1 MPEKYK
7 IIDCHVHCSAQT
19 DSKILTEH
27 LTKTGTDRAVLLA
40 CSHSR
45 CVSLVPQAL
54 TAKLLEP
61 ERFFVFAAPDL
72 SAYYLHP
79 ADLGAY
85 LAKYGQRMLELGCDG
100 IKLLEGKP
108 QMRKKVPIPDFDTP
122 VWEPF
127 WVWAEE
133 NAVPFLWHVNDP
145 EDFWDRE
152 HAPAF
157 AVAQGWLYDESYI
170 NNEAQYTQVLKV
182 LSRHPK
188 LKIIFAHFF
197 FMSAQLPRLSEI
209 LDRYPN
215 VKIDI
220 TPGIEMYENFSNNI
234 DASQAFFAKYS
245 DRICYGTDIGGRC
258 VLMGED
264 KRFDEKENRRRPE
277 IVRLFLA
284 GTEETEIRSDGHFL
298 INRPP
303 FVLRPLGL
311 SGERLQK
318 ILGGNLLAHIGKAPA
333 AVKPDAVLAE
343 CRRLRE
349 IMQILERK
357 VPDFTPDNSVLR
369 EAENFFSTTP

>member
-1 MPEKYK
+1 MK

-19 DSKILTEH
+19 DSRILTEH

-45 CVSLVPQAL
+45 CLSLVPQAL
-54 TAKLLEP
+54 TAKLREP
-61 ERFFVFAAPDL
+61 ERFFVFAAPDR
-72 SAYYLHP
+72 SGYYLHP
-79 ADLGAY
+79 DDLGEYMARY
-85 LAKYGQRMLELGCDG
+85 AQRMLALGCDG

-108 QMRKKVPIPDFDTP
+108 QMRKALPIPDFDAP

-157 AVAQGWLYDESYI
+157 AIAQGWLYDESYV
-170 NNEAQYTQVLKV
+170 NNEAQYAQVLNV
-182 LSRHPK
+182 LSRHPR
-188 LKIIFAHFF
+188 LKVIFAHFF
-197 FMSAQLPRLSEI
+197 FMSAQLDRLSEI

-215 VKIDI
+215 VKIDL
-220 TPGIEMYENFSNNI
+220 TPGIEMYENFSDNME
-234 DASQAFFAKYS
+234 ATKAFFAEYS

-258 VLMGED
+258 VLMGEG
-264 KRFDEKENRRRPE
+264 KRFDEKENLRRPE
-277 IVRLFLA
+277 IVRLFLT

-298 INRPP
+298 IDRPP

-311 SGERLQK
+311 NGEQLQK
-318 ILGGNLLAHIGKAPA
+318 ILGGNLLDQLGKAPA
-333 AVKPDAVLAE
+333 RVDPAAVLEE

-349 IMQILERK
+349 IMQFPGTGL
-357 VPDFTPDNSVLR
+357 PDFTPDDSVLT
-369 EAENFFSTTP
+369 EAEKFFADAL

>member
-1 MPEKYK
+1 MN

-19 DSKILTEH
+19 DIKILMEH
-27 LTKTGTDRAVLLA
+27 LTKTGTDRAILLA

-45 CVSLVPQAL
+45 CLSLVPQAL
-54 TAKLLEP
+54 TAKASEP
-61 ERFFVFAAPDL
+61 GRFFVFAAPDL
-72 SAYYLHP
+72 SGYYLHP
-79 ADLGAY
+79 DDLGDYMAR
-85 LAKYGQRMLELGCDG
+85 YGQRMLALGCDG

-108 QMRKKVPIPDFDTP
+108 QMRKKAPIPDFDAP

-133 NAVPFLWHVNDP
+133 NAIPFLWHVNDP

-170 NNEAQYTQVLKV
+170 NNEAQYTQVLNV

-197 FMSAQLPRLSEI
+197 FLSAQLERLSDI

-215 VKIDI
+215 VKVDL
-220 TPGIEMYENFSNNI
+220 TPGIEMYENFSGNLDNTK
-234 DASQAFFAKYS
+234 AFFAKYS

-258 VLMGED
+258 VLMGEG
-264 KRFDEKENRRRPE
+264 KRFDEKENLRRPE
-277 IVRLFLA
+277 IVRLFLT

-298 INRPP
+298 VDRPP

-311 SGERLQK
+311 GGERLQK
-318 ILGGNLLAHIGKAPA
+318 ILGGNLLDHIGKAPA
-333 AVKPDAVLAE
+333 KVDGEAVLDE
-343 CRRLRE
+343 CRRLRR
-349 IMQILERK
+349 IMQILEDRL
-357 VPDFTPDNSVLR
+357 PDFTSDTSVLNKV
-369 EAENFFSTTP
+369 EKIFADTP